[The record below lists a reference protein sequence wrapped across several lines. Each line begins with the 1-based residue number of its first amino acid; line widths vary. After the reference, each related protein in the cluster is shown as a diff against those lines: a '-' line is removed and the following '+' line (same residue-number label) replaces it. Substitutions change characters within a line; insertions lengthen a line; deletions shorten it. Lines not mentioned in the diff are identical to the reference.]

1 MSETAR
7 LESRLR
13 ARLLQA
19 MADADQAAF
28 HYDQEGMKAMSL
40 INAGKSLA
48 FEEIMA
54 WAVDEREGIA
64 ENARLHNAACDS
76 ERWQDKEPNE
86 AALLRK
92 AIEALR
98 EVKEDLGADG
108 EVSQKTESIV
118 RAVLLAAC

>member
-1 MSETAR
+1 
-7 LESRLR
+7 
-13 ARLLQA
+13 

-28 HYDQEGMKAMSL
+28 HYDQDGMKAMSL

-48 FEEIMA
+48 FEEVMA

-64 ENARLHNAACDS
+64 ENARLHNEACDS